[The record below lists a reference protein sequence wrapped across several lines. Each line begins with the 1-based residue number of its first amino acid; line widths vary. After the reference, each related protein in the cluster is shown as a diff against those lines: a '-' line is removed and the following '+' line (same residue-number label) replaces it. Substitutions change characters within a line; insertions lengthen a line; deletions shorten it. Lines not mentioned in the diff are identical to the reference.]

1 VRVTAGRGTAT
12 QRLRLTAP
20 PGAAEICIPLAPGCR
35 GEVKVDGRPLAL
47 ERTGEGE
54 LRGVLGDGGPSGPA
68 PCEIT
73 VEPAPGLSRGA
84 VLTGPVTFT
93 VGPGRMALLDWQ
105 RAGLVNHSGGVRVR
119 SPDTFDLSGHAG
131 VVTLEALVLNT
142 LGPHVDA
149 ISRLPTSSPASGSRA
164 CSARCGCSSR
174 REA

>member
-105 RAGLVNHSGGVRVR
+105 RAGLVNHSGGVRYRRRPR
-119 SPDTFDLSGHAG
+119 SARRTHS
-131 VVTLEALVLNT
+131 
-142 LGPHVDA
+142 
-149 ISRLPTSSPASGSRA
+149 TSAATPAS
-164 CSARCGCSSR
+164 
-174 REA
+174 